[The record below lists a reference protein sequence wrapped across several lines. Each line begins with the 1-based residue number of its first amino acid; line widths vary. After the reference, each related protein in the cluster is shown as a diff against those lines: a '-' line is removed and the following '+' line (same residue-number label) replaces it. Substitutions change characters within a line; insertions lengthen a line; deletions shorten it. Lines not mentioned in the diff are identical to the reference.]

1 MVDFEF
7 KFRDLTLKQC
17 LILAEL
23 NQVLG
28 LNEATNVKV
37 EQIYLIHSRFTG
49 PRRDKQWDGIKLKSV
64 QIFSELKNEFSIEQ
78 WLQAP
83 ELIIDFI
90 DNIVDFERAKVEYD
104 QAVRIKLE
112 RDLLAFKIREAENR
126 AIQHAAETKIAIKT
140 VNLLSAQL
148 AEETAEQKKNQNTEK
163 MYCPGCGQLIPPY
176 FECYCG

>member
-1 MVDFEF
+1 MADIEF
-7 KFRDLTLKQC
+7 NFRDLTLRQC
-17 LILAEL
+17 IILAEL

-28 LNEATNVKV
+28 LSEATKVKV
-37 EQIYLIHSRFTG
+37 DQINIIHSRFTG
-49 PRRDKQWDGIKLKSV
+49 PRRDKQWDGIKFKAV

-90 DNIVDFERAKVEYD
+90 DNFADFERAKFEYD
-104 QAVRIKLE
+104 EAVRIKHE
-112 RDLLAFKIREAENR
+112 KDLLAFKKREAENK
-126 AIQHAAETKIAIKT
+126 AIQYAAEQKIAIKT

>member
-1 MVDFEF
+1 MTDIEF
-7 KFRDLTLKQC
+7 KFRNLTLNQC

-23 NQVLG
+23 DHLLG
-28 LNEATNVKV
+28 VNEAIHVKV
-37 EQIYLIHSRFTG
+37 EQINLIHSRFTG
-49 PRRDKQWDGIKLKSV
+49 PRRDKQWDGIKFRAV
-64 QIFSELKNEFSIEQ
+64 QIFSELKNEVSIEQ

-90 DNIVDFERAKVEYD
+90 ANIVDFERAKVQHDE
-104 QAVRIKLE
+104 AVRIKLE
-112 RDLLAFKIREAENR
+112 RDISAFKKREAENR
-126 AIQHAAETKIAIKT
+126 AIQYATELKVAIKT

-176 FECYCG
+176 FECYC